1 LFLLKTCAKNNQIE
15 RPEKK
20 TLTRDLSKPVPKAV
34 ATGYHDP
41 NQPRRKS
48 LQKNIMMTK
57 TIASLLLTLLI
68 SGGSSSA
75 LAQKRKSIVDL
86 IVRGG
91 TVVTMDGS
99 RRVIEN
105 GGVAIK
111 SGRIVAVGNASEID
125 RAFAARE
132 IVNAAGK
139 VVIPGLIN
147 GHTHVPMVLFRGLAD
162 DLDLQ
167 EWLTKYIFPA
177 EAKNVTEDF
186 VRVGTRLGLAEM
198 IRGGTTTYC
207 DMYYFEDAIADETFK
222 AGMRGVLGETVIDF
236 PVADNKT
243 NAEAMAYVE
252 KFVGK
257 WKGNALI
264 VPAIAPHAPYTV
276 SEDHL
281 KAVRAFSDRTGAPI
295 VTHISETKREV
306 DDSIKAKGASPV
318 DYLNRIGFLGNRVI
332 AAHMVWPTTEELG
345 LLKRL
350 GVGIVHNPQ
359 SNMKLAS
366 GVAPVPEMLKENL
379 PVGLGT
385 DGAASNNDLNLWEE
399 MDTAAKLHKLISK
412 DPKVVTAE
420 EAFEMATLRGARAL
434 HLEKEIGS
442 IEKGKRADLV
452 IVDQDDLNQMPSYNI
467 YSDLVYATKAAD
479 VRTVIVEGRVIMRD
493 RRLLTLNE
501 ETIKAD
507 ARRYR
512 QRIIESLGA
521 KTVPEE

>member
-1 LFLLKTCAKNNQIE
+1 MAQ
-15 RPEKK
+15 RKK
-20 TLTRDLSKPVPKAV
+20 T
-34 ATGYHDP
+34 
-41 NQPRRKS
+41 N
-48 LQKNIMMTK
+48 
-57 TIASLLLTLLI
+57 
-68 SGGSSSA
+68 
-75 LAQKRKSIVDL
+75 VDL
-86 IVRGG
+86 IIRGG
-91 TVVTMDGS
+91 TIVTMDGS

-111 SGRIVAVGNASEID
+111 GGRIVAVDDTADID
-125 RAFAARE
+125 RKYVARE
-132 IVNAAGK
+132 VINGTGK
-139 VVIPGLIN
+139 VIIPGLIN
-147 GHTHVPMVLFRGLAD
+147 GHTHVPMTLFRGIAD

-198 IRGGTTTYC
+198 IRSGTTTYC

-222 AGMRGVLGETVIDF
+222 AGVRGVLGETVIDF

-243 NAEAMAYVE
+243 YEAGLAYSE
-252 KFVGK
+252 KFIQK

-281 KAVRAFSDRTGAPI
+281 KAARALSDRLNVPI
-295 VTHISETKREV
+295 VIHISETKREV
-306 DDSIKAKGASPV
+306 DDSLKAKGASPV
-318 DYLNRIGFLGNRVI
+318 NYLARIGFLNDRVI
-332 AAHMVWPTTEELG
+332 AAHMVWPTEGELG
-345 LLKRL
+345 VLKKL
-350 GVGIVHNPQ
+350 NVGIVHNPQ

-366 GVAPVPEMLKENL
+366 GTAPVPEMLKENL

-399 MDTAAKLHKLISK
+399 MDTAAKLHKLISN
-412 DPKVVTAE
+412 DPKVVNAQD
-420 EAFEMATLRGARAL
+420 AFEMATIRGARAM

-442 IEKGKRADLV
+442 IEKGKRAD
-452 IVDQDDLNQMPSYNI
+452 IVVVDLDALNQTPFYNI
-467 YSDLVYATKAAD
+467 YSDLVYATKAGD
-479 VRTVIVEGRVIMRD
+479 VRSVIIEGRVIMRD

-512 QRIIESLGA
+512 ERIVQSVGI
-521 KTVPEE
+521 KTLPEE

>member
-1 LFLLKTCAKNNQIE
+1 
-15 RPEKK
+15 
-20 TLTRDLSKPVPKAV
+20 
-34 ATGYHDP
+34 
-41 NQPRRKS
+41 
-48 LQKNIMMTK
+48 MMTK
-57 TIASLLLTLLI
+57 SIASLLLVLFI
-68 SGGSSSA
+68 SGGASSA

-86 IVRGG
+86 IIRGG
-91 TVVTMDGS
+91 TIVTMDSS

-105 GGVAIK
+105 GSVAVK
-111 SGRIVAVGNASEID
+111 NGRIEAIGNTADID
-125 RAFAARE
+125 RDYRSRE
-132 IVNAAGK
+132 VVNATGK

-147 GHTHVPMVLFRGLAD
+147 GHTHVPMTLFRGLAD

-177 EAKNVTEDF
+177 EAKNVTEEF

-198 IRGGTTTYC
+198 IRSGTTTYC
-207 DMYYFEDAIADETFK
+207 DMYYFEDAIADETSK
-222 AGMRGVLGETVIDF
+222 AGVRGVLGETVIDF

-252 KFVGK
+252 KFVRR
-257 WKGNALI
+257 WKGHALI

-276 SEDHL
+276 SEEHL

-295 VTHISETKREV
+295 VIHISETKREV
-306 DDSIKAKGASPV
+306 DDAIKAWGVSPV
-318 DYLNRIGFLGNRVI
+318 VYLNRFGFLNDRVI
-332 AAHMVWPTTEELG
+332 AAHVVWPTEAELE
-345 LLKRL
+345 LLRKL
-350 GVGIVHNPQ
+350 GVGMVHNPQ

-366 GVAPVPEMLKENL
+366 GVAPVPQMLKADL

-385 DGAASNNDLNLWEE
+385 DGAASNNDLSMWEE
-399 MDTAAKLHKLISK
+399 MDTAAKLHKLISS

-420 EAFEMATLRGARAL
+420 EAFTMATIRGARAL

-452 IVDQDDLNQMPSYNI
+452 VVALDDLNQTPYFNI
-467 YSDLVYATKAAD
+467 YSNLVYATKAAD
-479 VRTVIVEGRVIMRD
+479 VRTVIIEGRIVMRD

-507 ARRYR
+507 ARRFR
-512 QRIIESLGA
+512 GQIIKSLGA
-521 KTVPEE
+521 KTVPED

>member
-1 LFLLKTCAKNNQIE
+1 
-15 RPEKK
+15 
-20 TLTRDLSKPVPKAV
+20 
-34 ATGYHDP
+34 
-41 NQPRRKS
+41 
-48 LQKNIMMTK
+48 MMTK
-57 TIASLLLTLLI
+57 SIASLLSALLLI
-68 SGGSSSA
+68 SAAAFSA

-86 IVRGG
+86 IIRGG

-111 SGRIVAVGNASEID
+111 SGRIVAVDSTAAIERNY
-125 RAFAARE
+125 AARE
-132 IVNAAGK
+132 VVNAAGK
-139 VVIPGLIN
+139 VIIPGLIN
-147 GHTHVPMVLFRGLAD
+147 GHTHVPMTLFRGLAD

-177 EAKNVTEDF
+177 EAKNVNEEF

-198 IRGGTTTYC
+198 IRSGTTTYC

-243 NAEAMAYVE
+243 NEQAMAYVE
-252 KFVGK
+252 KFVSQ

-264 VPAIAPHAPYTV
+264 IPAIAPHAPYTV

-281 KAVRAFSDRTGAPI
+281 KAIRAFSDRTGAPI

-306 DDSIKAKGASPV
+306 DDSMKAKGASPI

-332 AAHMVWPTTEELG
+332 AAHVVWPSDEELG
-345 LLKRL
+345 LLKKL

-366 GVAPVPEMLKENL
+366 GVAPVPEMLKADL

-399 MDTAAKLHKLISK
+399 MDTAAKLHKVISK
-412 DPKVVTAE
+412 DPKVVTAQ

-434 HLEKEIGS
+434 HLEREIGS
-442 IEKGKRADLV
+442 LEKGKRADLV
-452 IVDQDDLNQMPSYNI
+452 IVDLDDLNQTPYYNI

-507 ARRYR
+507 ARRFR
-512 QRIIESLGA
+512 ERIIRSLGTPA
-521 KTVPEE
+521 TKE